1 VANVHTLGG
10 VLCGAIAPRMKG
22 VVMRRKPAAA
32 MAYQLPE
39 EEYQALQ
46 RARDHLRLLARLTE
60 PRNFADDQDLRLSP
74 LALTDCFQRL
84 ADDPDDIVRVAWW
97 PGG

>member
-1 VANVHTLGG
+1 
-10 VLCGAIAPRMKG
+10 
-22 VVMRRKPAAA
+22 MRQKPAAGK
-32 MAYQLPE
+32 AYQLPE
-39 EEYQALQ
+39 EEYHALQ

-74 LALTDCFQRL
+74 LALIHCFQR
-84 ADDPDDIVRVAWW
+84 DDLDDIVRIAWW

>member
-1 VANVHTLGG
+1 
-10 VLCGAIAPRMKG
+10 
-22 VVMRRKPAAA
+22 MRRKPPAA

-39 EEYQALQ
+39 EEYHALQ
-46 RARDHLRLLARLTE
+46 RARDHLRLLAGLTE

-84 ADDPDDIVRVAWW
+84 ADDLDDIVRVAWW